1 MIYVVF
7 LIFTFAIL
15 SFAFY
20 QWQFF
25 MVFSPT
31 YYRSGE
37 LGDEF
42 EILSITTEDGVE
54 LEGVVYEPQHPRATL
69 LFFAGRSHDGV
80 GLIDRL
86 ASFYPDVRIISFN
99 YRSYGRSGGNISEKN
114 LLNDGVHIAKL
125 VQKNYGDFYLLGFS
139 IGSSIVSF
147 VATKVKTKGVFLI
160 GAFDSIISL
169 AKHKYKFVPSQFL
182 RYRFETIKYVK
193 DIDAKTYL
201 FVSRDDEITYI
212 DNARKLKNSIK
223 NLEFY
228 KEFDNLSHKELLWH
242 EDVIEKI
249 NGVLA

>member
-242 EDVIEKI
+242 EDIIEKI
-249 NGVLA
+249 NGVLV

>member
-1 MIYVVF
+1 MIYILF
-7 LIFTFAIL
+7 LIFTFTIL
-15 SFAFY
+15 SFAIY

-114 LLNDGVHIAKL
+114 LLNDGVHVARLI
-125 VQKNYGDFYLLGFS
+125 QKNYGDFYLLGFS

-147 VATKVKTKGVFLI
+147 VAAKVKTKGVFLI

-169 AKHKYKFVPSQFL
+169 AKYKYKFVPSWFV
-182 RYRFETIKYVK
+182 RYRFETIKYIK
-193 DIDAKTYL
+193 DVDAKTYL

-212 DNARKLKNSIK
+212 DNAQKLKKSIK

-242 EDVIEKI
+242 EGVTDKI
-249 NGVLA
+249 NGVLV